1 MKVDNQYIDISP
13 QISEKMAVFPG
24 DVSYKR
30 KVHMSVE
37 SGDHIGLSSFES
49 TLHLGAHA
57 DAPSHY
63 SNNQKGIDGIDL
75 APYMGL
81 AQVISVKLERAQ
93 RIQLFHIENIEI
105 VAKRVLF
112 STGSFPDPD
121 NWNPDFNSLSSEL
134 IEHLSSKG
142 VILVG
147 IDTPSVD
154 PAESKELES
163 HQALLKTDMRV
174 LEGLVLQKAPEGL
187 YQLLALPLA
196 LENADASPVRA
207 ILLPQNADLSRR

>member
-49 TLHLGAHA
+49 TVHLGAHA

-63 SNNQKGIDGIDL
+63 GKSEPGIDQVSL
-75 APYMGL
+75 KPYMGL
-81 AQVISVKLERAQ
+81 AQVIHIQIEKSD
-93 RIQLFHIENIEI
+93 RIRPEHIQDIEI
-105 VAKRVLF
+105 KAPRVLF
-112 STGSFPDPD
+112 FTGSFPDP
-121 NWNPDFNSLSSEL
+121 NQWNSDFNSLSPEL
-134 IEHLSSKG
+134 IEFLHSQN

-154 PAESKELES
+154 PAESKSLES
-163 HQALLKTDMRV
+163 HQMLLKTNMRV
-174 LEGLVLQKAPEGL
+174 LEGLVLKNTSAGL
-187 YQLLALPLA
+187 YQLIALPLA
-196 LENADASPVRA
+196 LKEADASPVRA
-207 ILLPQNADLSRR
+207 ILLDSNADLSRH